1 VSYQILL
8 GKDKYFVSTD
18 AGGERQQWFALVR
31 TPPGGQDA
39 DPTAAAPTPKRDR
52 LLAEFSDASPGD
64 GNGDVWDG
72 FARELVEATR
82 EAEIKRRDLYDGA
95 PLLREPARW
104 LAPWAD
110 GCVAIAGDAAHPM
123 MPNLGQ
129 GGCQSCE
136 DGFRLVE
143 ELAAVRQTGEVA
155 GALARYSRVRGLGP
169 ADRFRQDDVDP
180 DRRAL
185 LPQAHAGL
193 DAVGPALPVHG
204 QLLNLSVGAEAGQA
218 SRRISSFLRFPL
230 LKSQYANS
238 PWPPTAAAVA
248 PSQTRPCAPPSG

>member
-155 GALARYSRVRGLGP
+155 GALARYSRVRVLRTAAIQGLAQLGS
-169 ADRFRQDDVDP
+169 D
-180 DRRAL
+180 L
-185 LPQAHAGL
+185 LIDFDKMMSIPI
-193 DAVGPALPVHG
+193 VGPFFLKLTQVSMPWV
-204 QLLNLSVGAEAGQA
+204 
-218 SRRISSFLRFPL
+218 LRFL
-230 LKSQYANS
+230 YTANF
-238 PWPPTAAAVA
+238 
-248 PSQTRPCAPPSG
+248 